1 MSAVLFVGDD
11 PSDRALFR
19 AGLEG
24 SGLTIHDAA
33 TCHEALELARR
44 ARPHLI
50 VLEASRPGVE
60 LRETCRTYRDDPAV
74 GGIPILLMLGH
85 GETTAIVSGLDA
97 GADEC
102 LAKGSGPEILRHRV

>member
-24 SGLTIHDAA
+24 SGLTIHEAA

-44 ARPHLI
+44 ARPLLL
-50 VLEASRPGVE
+50 VLEASRPGVDI
-60 LRETCRTYRDDPAV
+60 RETCRTYRDDPAV
-74 GGIPILLMLGH
+74 GGIPILLVLGP
-85 GETTAIVSGLDA
+85 GETATIVSGLDA

-102 LAKGSGPEILRHRV
+102 VTKGTGPEIVRHR